1 METKQLKREKN
12 ESEGKKEIKDKRKGT
27 KKRNEIV
34 NINQNSN
41 VVIMRTSRIL
51 LSCLERT

>member
-12 ESEGKKEIKDKRKGT
+12 ENEGKKENKDTRKGT

-34 NINQNSN
+34 NIN
-41 VVIMRTSRIL
+41 
-51 LSCLERT
+51 